1 MITKAQVIDSLQGLP
16 NKMSV
21 DQLIDKIIF
30 VEKIQRGL
38 ADSKAGRVNSKEQAK
53 KKLAKWL
60 K

>member
-1 MITKAQVIDSLQGLP
+1 MITKAQVIETLQGLP
-16 NKMSV
+16 NKMNV
-21 DQLIDKIIF
+21 DQLIDKVIF

-38 ADSKAGRVNSKEQAK
+38 EDSKAGRINSKAQAK